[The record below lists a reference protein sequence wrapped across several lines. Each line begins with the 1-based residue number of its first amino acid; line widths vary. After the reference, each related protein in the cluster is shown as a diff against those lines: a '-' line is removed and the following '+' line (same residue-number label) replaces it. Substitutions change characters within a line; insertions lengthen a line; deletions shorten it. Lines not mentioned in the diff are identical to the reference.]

1 MPQLSLELVK
11 DIIARKDG
19 TGQINVNFGT
29 MDMAHELTQ
38 KVRGIEVAPRS
49 TDSMWVYRPQDTY
62 AMGYIGFYPHIHDA
76 AGAIGDQDRR
86 YAVFSP
92 NIHNG
97 KYSYGD
103 KQHMASAL
111 HKPKG
116 VANAAKHLRPLTT
129 KQVLEF
135 TQGEFVSALF
145 DAKSTARSQVA
156 RATQQIDCKLF
167 PLERFR
173 KSDTTPLQDE
183 LQRILNSDYVFVD
196 KELEAQLY
204 AAFAAVAEHEEN
216 KKLHEAKHTF
226 IEVIEANGRN
236 TFRGYAEV
244 DDDRSLFRLA
254 DTQENLFYF
263 TQEELPE
270 RLMGAM
276 SVLSMVEVG
285 IYVSGVGYRAANNMF
300 YVRCE

>member
-1 MPQLSLELVK
+1 MPQLSLKLVK
-11 DIIARKDG
+11 DIIAQKD
-19 TGQINVNFGT
+19 VDRPCEFGT
-29 MDMAHELTQ
+29 MDMAHELTL
-38 KVRGIEVAPRS
+38 KVRGIAVARRS

-62 AMGYIGFYPHIHDA
+62 AMGYIGYCRVHDT
-76 AGAIGDQDRR
+76 GDQEQR

-97 KYSYGD
+97 KYNYGE

-111 HKPKG
+111 HRPKG

-156 RATQQIDCKLF
+156 RATQQIDYKLF

-196 KELEAQLY
+196 KELEAQLH
-204 AAFAAVAEHEEN
+204 AAFAAVAEHEES

-226 IEVIEANGRN
+226 IEVVEAHGRN

-244 DDDRSLFRLA
+244 NDDRGLGRLA

-263 TQEELPE
+263 TQEELPD

>member
-1 MPQLSLELVK
+1 MPQLSLKLVK
-11 DIIARKDG
+11 DIV
-19 TGQINVNFGT
+19 GQRDVVTVNFGT

-49 TDSMWVYRPQDTY
+49 TASMWVYRPQDTY
-62 AMGYIGFYPHIHDA
+62 AMGYIGYCQVH
-76 AGAIGDQDRR
+76 GTGDQGQR

-97 KYSYGD
+97 KYNYGE

-111 HKPKG
+111 HRPKG

-135 TQGEFVSALF
+135 TQGDFVSALF

-156 RATQQIDCKLF
+156 KATQQIDLRLF
-167 PLERFR
+167 ALERYR
-173 KSDTTPLQDE
+173 KPDLNPLQNE

-196 KELEAQLY
+196 KELEAQLH
-204 AAFAAVAEHEEN
+204 AAFTAVAEHEES
-216 KKLHEAKHTF
+216 KQLHDAKHTF
-226 IEVIEANGRN
+226 IEVIESHGRN

-244 DDDRSLFRLA
+244 EDDRSLYRMA
-254 DTQENLFYF
+254 DTKENLFYF
-263 TQEELPE
+263 TQEELPD

-276 SVLSMVEVG
+276 SVLSMVETGV
-285 IYVSGVGYRAANNMF
+285 YVSGVGYRAASNMF

>member
-1 MPQLSLELVK
+1 MPQLSLKLVK
-11 DIIARKDG
+11 DIIAQKDVI
-19 TGQINVNFGT
+19 TVNFGT
-29 MDMAHELTQ
+29 MDMAHELTL
-38 KVRGIEVAPRS
+38 KVRGIAVAPRS

-62 AMGYIGFYPHIHDA
+62 AMGYIGYCRVHDT
-76 AGAIGDQDRR
+76 GDQEQR

-97 KYSYGD
+97 KYNYGE

-111 HKPKG
+111 HRPKG

-156 RATQQIDCKLF
+156 KATQQIDCKLF
-167 PLERFR
+167 ALERFR

-196 KELEAQLY
+196 KELEAQLH
-204 AAFAAVAEHEEN
+204 AAFAAAAEHEES
-216 KKLHEAKHTF
+216 KKLHDAKHTF
-226 IEVIEANGRN
+226 IEVVEAHGRN

-244 DDDRSLFRLA
+244 NDDRGLGRLA